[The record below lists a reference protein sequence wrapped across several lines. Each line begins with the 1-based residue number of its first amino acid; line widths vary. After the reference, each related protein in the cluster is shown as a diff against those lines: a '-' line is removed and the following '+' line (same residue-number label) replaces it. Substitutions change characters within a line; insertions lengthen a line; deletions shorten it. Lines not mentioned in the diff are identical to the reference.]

1 MSASFLFYD
10 LETSGFSPRLAR
22 TMQFAGQRT
31 NLDLETIGEPFN
43 FFIKLT
49 PDVLPDPDAI
59 MLTGITPQQT
69 IADGLTEAEF
79 LKIFYDEIVQPET
92 IFLGFNSVRFDD
104 EFMRFLHYRNFYD
117 PYAWQWK
124 DDCSRWDLLD
134 VVRMTRALR
143 PSNIKWPVSSDGK
156 PTNRL
161 ELLTAINK
169 IEHIGAH
176 DALSDVMATIAVAK
190 LIKQAQ
196 PELFSYLLSMRSKR
210 KVASLVEKQQPFIYT
225 SGHFSSDIL
234 HTSAAIMLA
243 PSPTRDAALIYD
255 LRQDPTAYLKMDVDE
270 LIKAWQFS
278 KDPKQLRLPVKTL
291 KYNRVAAVAP
301 MGVVKDDKSK
311 QNISLDLDEVESN
324 LKLLRNNQVAFAGN
338 IIKATNK
345 MDESRKKDQ
354 MAMILDPQTVDE
366 QLYEGFF
373 SKSDSSLIDQVKQA
387 SPGSLD
393 QFEDKFED
401 KRLKLLLPLYKARNY
416 PKSLDSSQRDAWDK
430 FCLER
435 LTNGG
440 NTSRLAKYFE
450 RIEELGR
457 DNTNK
462 QKQYLL
468 EELLLYG
475 QSLVPSAEG

>member
-401 KRLKLLLPLYKARNY
+401 KRLKLL
-416 PKSLDSSQRDAWDK
+416 
-430 FCLER
+430 
-435 LTNGG
+435 
-440 NTSRLAKYFE
+440 
-450 RIEELGR
+450 
-457 DNTNK
+457 
-462 QKQYLL
+462 
-468 EELLLYG
+468 
-475 QSLVPSAEG
+475 